1 LAIKDIS
8 PSGRIILVL
17 VLLISVTFFGTLG
30 FYLIEGW
37 PLFDSFYMTLT
48 TIATIGYGEIHPL
61 SLSGRIFNSIVI
73 ILGVGVA
80 AYTFMTA
87 TRFIIEGELQ
97 NMLGKRRLDRKIMK
111 LDGHYII
118 CGNGRIGSLV
128 WKEFQKSG
136 KPFVVVDSDPQALE
150 ILEKEHIPFVFG
162 DATQEETL
170 ERAGISRAKGLIA
183 TAVSDVSNVY
193 ITLISKELNPKIF
206 VLARAETEDSI
217 RNLKR
222 AGADRVVSP
231 YLIGGQYMANI
242 ILKPTIMD
250 LLDLAAGER
259 NKDISIQMEGFK
271 IKHGSLLI
279 GTQLKDSRIRK
290 DIGLVV
296 VTIKNPDG
304 NMIFNPPADY
314 VFQTGDI
321 LVCIGE
327 DDALEAMKKLSN
339 G

>member
-8 PSGRIILVL
+8 PSGRIVL
-17 VLLISVTFFGTLG
+17 VLALLVFVILIGTLG
-30 FYLIEGW
+30 FNLIEGW

-61 SLSGRIFNSIVI
+61 SNSGRLFNSIVI
-73 ILGVGVA
+73 VLGVGVA

-87 TRFIIEGELQ
+87 TRFIIEGEMQ

-128 WKEFQKSG
+128 WKEFHKSG
-136 KPFVVVDSDPQALE
+136 KPFVVVDRDPQALDM
-150 ILEKEHIPFVFG
+150 LEKENVPFVLG

-170 ERAGISRAKGLIA
+170 QRAGICRAKGLIA
-183 TAVSDVSNVY
+183 TAASDVSNVY
-193 ITLISKELNPKIF
+193 ITLISKELNPDIF
-206 VLARAETEDSI
+206 ILARAETEDSI

-250 LLDLAAGER
+250 LLDLATGER

-271 IKHGSLLI
+271 IRHGSALI
-279 GTQLKDSRIRK
+279 GIQLRDSRIRK

-314 VFQTGDI
+314 AFQEGDI

-327 DDALEAMKKLSN
+327 DDALEAMNKLSK

>member
-8 PSGRIILVL
+8 ASGRIILVL
-17 VLLISVTFFGTLG
+17 VLLIFVILIGTLG
-30 FYLIEGW
+30 FCLIEGW

-48 TIATIGYGEIHPL
+48 TISTIGYGEIHPL
-61 SLSGRIFNSIVI
+61 STSGRLFNSIVI
-73 ILGVGVA
+73 VLGVGVA

-87 TRFIIEGELQ
+87 TRFIIEGELR
-97 NMLGKRRLDRKIMK
+97 NILGKRRLDRKIMK

-128 WKEFQKSG
+128 WKEFHKSG
-136 KPFVVVDSDPQALE
+136 KSFVVVDSDPQALGV
-150 ILEKEHIPFVFG
+150 LEKEQIPFVLG

-170 ERAGISRAKGLIA
+170 QRAGIGRAKGLIA

-193 ITLISKELNPKIF
+193 ITLISKELNPDIF
-206 VLARAETEDSI
+206 ILARAETEDSI

-271 IKHGSLLI
+271 IRHGSALI

-296 VTIKNPDG
+296 VTIKNPHG

-314 VFQTGDI
+314 ALQEGDI

-327 DDALEAMKKLSN
+327 DDALEAMKKLSK